1 MRKAIL
7 PAFLGA
13 FLIVP
18 TGCGMQHETSVAMP
32 VESVMVSDTTDDKIV
47 PETTMISTTME
58 APTETE
64 PAGILH
70 GIKIG
75 LDPGHQAHPNAEQE
89 PIAPGS
95 TQTKAKVLG
104 GAVGSA
110 TGIPEYVTV
119 LEIAEF
125 LKADLEA
132 EGAEVYMTRET
143 HDVDISNIERA
154 EMMNEA
160 GVDLMLRIHCDG
172 ASDSSVHGVALY
184 VSESNAIAEQ
194 SRGYAE
200 IMLPVICE
208 ALGAKNRGI
217 TQNDNY
223 TGQNWAEVPCIM
235 IECGFL
241 SNPEEDQKLNDAVY
255 QKQLADAITQSI
267 VTCFADD
274 PHAEKETP

>member
-1 MRKAIL
+1 
-7 PAFLGA
+7 
-13 FLIVP
+13 
-18 TGCGMQHETSVAMP
+18 MQHETPLEMP
-32 VESVMVSDTTDDKIV
+32 VESAMISDSTDNTTV
-47 PETTMISTTME
+47 PETTIISTTTE
-58 APTETE
+58 VPAETE

-75 LDPGHQAHPNAEQE
+75 LDPGHQEHGNAEQE

-95 TQTKAKVLG
+95 TQTKSKVLG
-104 GAVGSA
+104 GAVGSS

-119 LEIAEF
+119 LEIAEL

-154 EMMNEA
+154 EIMNEA

-172 ASDSSVHGVALY
+172 ASDSSVQGVALY
-184 VSESNAIAEQ
+184 VSE
-194 SRGYAE
+194 
-200 IMLPVICE
+200 
-208 ALGAKNRGI
+208 
-217 TQNDNY
+217 NDNY

-235 IECGFL
+235 IACGFL

-255 QKQLADAITQSI
+255 QKHLADAITQGI
-267 VTCFADD
+267 VACFADD
-274 PHAEKETP
+274 SHDDHN